1 MKGHAMRTDPVTL
14 QIFANHAQAAADSM
28 AFTLF
33 RTAHSTFV
41 KETEDFTT
49 GLATPD
55 GMTFASPRDL
65 GATWFIGLDY
75 ANAVRMVGDYRPGD
89 ICITNDPYSGF
100 VCTHTPDL
108 HMWKPIFWQDELVAF
123 AVSHIHN
130 TDVGGAVPA
139 SLSRQLTEVH
149 QEGIRIPPHKLY
161 DQGKLN
167 QALLDVMLTNVR
179 MPEQNYGD
187 LQAQIAAMNT
197 GERKVHDMVRKFGV
211 EVFRQGVK
219 DLLDLGERQAR
230 AVLARIPDGDYFFAD
245 YLDEDAPG
253 GVPVRLA
260 LTLKIR
266 GDEAILDFSG
276 SDAQLQSSLNVP
288 TGGAERHILLMVGYT
303 YCLYSIDP
311 TILLNGGITRPARCV
326 VPEGTILNPKFPA
339 AVGMRSMTC
348 SRLQGVT
355 IGAFSAA
362 VPDLLPAG
370 PAGGGAIMNVKTTD
384 NRTGRTIMA
393 SIDPITGGA
402 GGWSGGD
409 GADGSGANSSFLKNT
424 PVEINETEVPIKVLR
439 YGLVPDSGGPGRH
452 RGGLATQLEFK
463 VFAPNTVVTARNR
476 DRTRFSSWG
485 SNGGRPGATSC
496 FWRNR
501 ESNDADRSRQHRR
514 GAARSRRRHP
524 GDGVRRR
531 RLGTGLRARRARGA
545 VRRAAGQGLGPVGGR
560 RLRRGDPR
568 RRDRRDGD
576 GRPPRAP
583 GGQRQARHL
592 RLQRPA
598 RGLRARV
605 DRRQLRRPDR
615 GAGHPAGPLAPLHQE
630 ADLRRAGSSCRRIS
644 AAATAARSAAPS
656 TSRWPSSRSSGW
668 RRRRNEGP
676 VTSASCSSPP
686 IGGEAGRGGC
696 ASFRCPLS

>member
-1 MKGHAMRTDPVTL
+1 MQIDPVTL

-75 ANAVRMVGDYRPGD
+75 ANAIRMIDDYRPGD

-108 HMWKPIFWQDELVAF
+108 HMWKPIFWEGELIAF
-123 AVSHIHN
+123 SVSHIHN

-149 QEGIRIPPHKLY
+149 QEGIRIPPNKLY
-161 DQGKLN
+161 EGGTLN
-167 QALLDVMLTNVR
+167 KSLLNVMLTNVR
-179 MPEQNYGD
+179 MPEQNHGD

-211 EVFRQGVK
+211 DVFRQGVK

-230 AVLARIPDGDYFFAD
+230 ALLSRIPDGDYFFAD

-266 GDEAILDFSG
+266 GDEAVMDFTG

-311 TILLNGGITRPARCV
+311 TILLNGGITRPARCII
-326 VPEGTILNPKFPA
+326 PEGTILNPKFPA

-355 IGAFSAA
+355 IGAFQSA

-384 NRTGRTIMA
+384 NRSGRTIMA

-439 YGLVPDSGGPGRH
+439 YGLVPNSGGAGRH

-485 SNGGRPGATSC
+485 SMGGRPGATSC
-496 FWRNR
+496 FWRNQGT
-501 ESNDADRSRQHRR
+501 NDAVDL
-514 GAARSRRRHP
+514 GNTDVVPLDP
-524 GDGVRRR
+524 GDVILVTSSGGGGFGPPAERDAKAVLFDVQQGKVSVQAAADDYGVVIRD
-531 RLGTGLRARRARGA
+531 GAIDETATAARRARL
-545 VRRAAGQGLGPVGGR
+545 AANAKAINAEGR
-560 RLRRGDPR
+560 RLQRR
-568 RRDRRDGD
+568 
-576 GRPPRAP
+576 
-583 GGQRQARHL
+583 
-592 RLQRPA
+592 A
-598 RGLRARV
+598 RGLRARM
-605 DRRQLRRPDR
+605 DRRQLCRPDR
-615 GAGHPAGPLAPLHQE
+615 GAGHPARQLAPLHEE
-630 ADLRRAGSSCRRIS
+630 AHLRRDGGAAGAS
-644 AAATAARSAAPS
+644 AS
-656 TSRWPSSRSSGW
+656 
-668 RRRRNEGP
+668 RRRQRGAP
-676 VTSASCSSPP
+676 RLRA
-686 IGGEAGRGGC
+686 GAGRVPPASAGAGGGV
-696 ASFRCPLS
+696 SG

>member
-1 MKGHAMRTDPVTL
+1 MRIDPVTL
-14 QIFANHAQAAADSM
+14 QIFANHAQAAADST

-75 ANAVRMVGDYRPGD
+75 ANAVRMIPDYKPGD
-89 ICITNDPYSGF
+89 ICITNDPYSGY

-108 HMWKPIFWQDELVAF
+108 HMWKPIFWEGELIAF
-123 AVSHIHN
+123 TVSHIHN

-149 QEGIRIPPHKLY
+149 QEGIRIPPAKLY
-161 DQGKLN
+161 EAGKLN

-197 GERKVHDMVRKFGV
+197 GERKVHDMVRKFGID
-211 EVFRQGVK
+211 VFRQGVK

-230 AVLARIPDGDYFFAD
+230 NLLRRIPDGDYFFAD

-260 LTLKIR
+260 LNLKIR
-266 GDEAILDFSG
+266 GDEAVLDFTG
-276 SDAQLQSSLNVP
+276 SDPQLQSSLNVP

-303 YCLYSIDP
+303 YCMYSLDP
-311 TILLNGGITRPARCV
+311 SILLNGGITRPARCV
-326 VPEGTILNPKFPA
+326 IPEGTILNPKFPA

-348 SRLQGVT
+348 GRLQGVT
-355 IGAFSAA
+355 IGAFQAA

-370 PAGGGAIMNVKTTD
+370 PAGSSAIMNVKTID

-402 GGWSGGD
+402 GGWSGSD

-439 YGLVPDSGGPGRH
+439 YGLVPDSGGAGKH
-452 RGGLATQLEFK
+452 RGGLGTFLEFK
-463 VFAPNTVVTARNR
+463 VFTPNTVVTARNR
-476 DRTRFSSWG
+476 DRTRFAAWG
-485 SNGGRPGATSC
+485 SNGGLPGKTSG
-496 FWRNR
+496 FWRNQGTPR
-501 ESNDADRSRQHRR
+501 EVDLGNTDVVALD
-514 GAARSRRRHP
+514 P
-524 GDGVRRR
+524 GDVILVSSCGGGGWGPPWERDENAVLFDVRQGKVSLESAADDYGVVIRDGKID
-531 RLGTGLRARRARGA
+531 GTATAARRARLAAKAKPGQFA
-545 VRRAAGQGLGPVGGR
+545 FNDQRVDFERQWTDANYAALTEVLATLPVHWRHYMKKRIFAAMEELPQHQRRGDGSEVRRAFALAVEEFP
-560 RLRRGDPR
+560 
-568 RRDRRDGD
+568 
-576 GRPPRAP
+576 
-583 GGQRQARHL
+583 
-592 RLQRPA
+592 
-598 RGLRARV
+598 
-605 DRRQLRRPDR
+605 QLRK
-615 GAGHPAGPLAPLHQE
+615 AE
-630 ADLRRAGSSCRRIS
+630 AA
-644 AAATAARSAAPS
+644 
-656 TSRWPSSRSSGW
+656 
-668 RRRRNEGP
+668 E
-676 VTSASCSSPP
+676 
-686 IGGEAGRGGC
+686 
-696 ASFRCPLS
+696 

>member
-108 HMWKPIFWQDELVAF
+108 HMWKPIFWEDELVAF

-230 AVLARIPDGDYFFAD
+230 AVLRRIPDGDYFFAD

-260 LTLKIR
+260 LTLTIR

-311 TILLNGGITRPARCV
+311 TILLNGGITRPARCIT
-326 VPEGTILNPKFPA
+326 PEGTILNPKFPA

-384 NRTGRTIMA
+384 NRSGRTIMA

-501 ESNDADRSRQHRR
+501 ESNDAVDL
-514 GAARSRRRHP
+514 GNTDVVPLDP
-524 GDGVRRR
+524 GDVILVTASGGGGWGPAFERDAQAVLFDVQQGKVSVQSAADDYGVVIRD
-531 RLGTGLRARRARGA
+531 GAIDETATAARRARLAANAKPGA
-545 VRRAAGQGLGPVGGR
+545 KPGVFAFNEQREAYEREWTNANYAVLTEVLASLPVHWRHFIKKRIFAALEELPAHQRRGDGSEVRRAFDLAVAEFPQ
-560 RLRRGDPR
+560 
-568 RRDRRDGD
+568 
-576 GRPPRAP
+576 
-583 GGQRQARHL
+583 L
-592 RLQRPA
+592 RLTQ
-598 RGLRARV
+598 
-605 DRRQLRRPDR
+605 
-615 GAGHPAGPLAPLHQE
+615 
-630 ADLRRAGSSCRRIS
+630 
-644 AAATAARSAAPS
+644 AA
-656 TSRWPSSRSSGW
+656 
-668 RRRRNEGP
+668 E
-676 VTSASCSSPP
+676 
-686 IGGEAGRGGC
+686 
-696 ASFRCPLS
+696 

>member
-1 MKGHAMRTDPVTL
+1 MRIDPVTL

-75 ANAVRMVGDYRPGD
+75 ANAIRMIDDYQPGD

-149 QEGIRIPPHKLY
+149 QEGIRIPPNKLY
-161 DQGKLN
+161 EAGTLN
-167 QALLDVMLTNVR
+167 KSLLNVMLTNVR
-179 MPEQNYGD
+179 MPEQNHGD

-211 EVFRQGVK
+211 DVFRQGVK

-230 AVLARIPDGDYFFAD
+230 ALLSRIPDGDYFFAD

-266 GDEAILDFSG
+266 GDEAVMDFTG

-311 TILLNGGITRPARCV
+311 TILLNGGITRPARCII
-326 VPEGTILNPKFPA
+326 PEGTILNPKFPA

-355 IGAFSAA
+355 IGAFQSA

-384 NRTGRTIMA
+384 NRSGRTIMA

-439 YGLVPDSGGPGRH
+439 YGLVPDSGGAGRH

-485 SNGGRPGATSC
+485 SMGGRPGATSC
-496 FWRNR
+496 FWRNQG
-501 ESNDADRSRQHRR
+501 SNDAIDL
-514 GAARSRRRHP
+514 GNTDVVPLDP
-524 GDGVRRR
+524 GDVILVTSSGGGGFGPPTERDAKAVLFDVQQGKVSIQAAADDYGVVIRD
-531 RLGTGLRARRARGA
+531 GAIDETATAARRARLAANVKTTNAGSGIFA
-545 VRRAAGQGLGPVGGR
+545 FNGEREAYEREWTDANYAALTEVLATLPVNWRHYMKKRIFAAMAELPAHQRRGDGSEVRRAFELA
-560 RLRRGDPR
+560 
-568 RRDRRDGD
+568 
-576 GRPPRAP
+576 RAEFP
-583 GGQRQARHL
+583 QLRQA
-592 RLQRPA
+592 Q
-598 RGLRARV
+598 
-605 DRRQLRRPDR
+605 
-615 GAGHPAGPLAPLHQE
+615 
-630 ADLRRAGSSCRRIS
+630 
-644 AAATAARSAAPS
+644 AA
-656 TSRWPSSRSSGW
+656 
-668 RRRRNEGP
+668 E
-676 VTSASCSSPP
+676 
-686 IGGEAGRGGC
+686 
-696 ASFRCPLS
+696 

>member
-1 MKGHAMRTDPVTL
+1 MRIDPVTL

-75 ANAVRMVGDYRPGD
+75 ANAIRMIEDYQPGD

-149 QEGIRIPPHKLY
+149 QEGIRIPPNKLY
-161 DQGKLN
+161 EAGTLN
-167 QALLDVMLTNVR
+167 KSLLNVMLTNVR
-179 MPEQNYGD
+179 MPEQNHGD

-211 EVFRQGVK
+211 DVFRQGVK

-230 AVLARIPDGDYFFAD
+230 ALLSRIPDGDYFFAD

-266 GDEAILDFSG
+266 GDEAVMDFTG

-311 TILLNGGITRPARCV
+311 TILLNGGITRPARCII
-326 VPEGTILNPKFPA
+326 PEGTILNPKFPA

-355 IGAFSAA
+355 IGAFQSA

-370 PAGGGAIMNVKTTD
+370 PDFGAPLQSAIK
-384 NRTGRTIMA
+384 GE
-393 SIDPITGGA
+393 GE
-402 GGWSGGD
+402 
-409 GADGSGANSSFLKNT
+409 ADRKSTRLNSSHW
-424 PVEINETEVPIKVLR
+424 I
-439 YGLVPDSGGPGRH
+439 
-452 RGGLATQLEFK
+452 
-463 VFAPNTVVTARNR
+463 
-476 DRTRFSSWG
+476 
-485 SNGGRPGATSC
+485 
-496 FWRNR
+496 
-501 ESNDADRSRQHRR
+501 
-514 GAARSRRRHP
+514 
-524 GDGVRRR
+524 
-531 RLGTGLRARRARGA
+531 
-545 VRRAAGQGLGPVGGR
+545 
-560 RLRRGDPR
+560 
-568 RRDRRDGD
+568 
-576 GRPPRAP
+576 
-583 GGQRQARHL
+583 
-592 RLQRPA
+592 
-598 RGLRARV
+598 
-605 DRRQLRRPDR
+605 
-615 GAGHPAGPLAPLHQE
+615 
-630 ADLRRAGSSCRRIS
+630 
-644 AAATAARSAAPS
+644 
-656 TSRWPSSRSSGW
+656 TSRMPSS
-668 RRRRNEGP
+668 
-676 VTSASCSSPP
+676 A
-686 IGGEAGRGGC
+686 
-696 ASFRCPLS
+696 

>member
-1 MKGHAMRTDPVTL
+1 MKGHTMRTDPVTL

-266 GDEAILDFSG
+266 GDEAVLDFSG

-501 ESNDADRSRQHRR
+501 ESNDPIDL
-514 GAARSRRRHP
+514 GNTDVVPLDP
-524 GDGVRRR
+524 GDVILVTASGGGGWGPAFERDGRAVLFDVQQGKVSVQSAADDYGVVIRD
-531 RLGTGLRARRARGA
+531 GAIDETATAARRARLAANAKPGIFA
-545 VRRAAGQGLGPVGGR
+545 FNDQREAYEREWTDANYAVLTEVLATLPVHWRHFIKKRIFAAMEQLPPHQRRGDGSEVRRAFDVAVAEFPQLGL
-560 RLRRGDPR
+560 
-568 RRDRRDGD
+568 
-576 GRPPRAP
+576 A
-583 GGQRQARHL
+583 QA
-592 RLQRPA
+592 A
-598 RGLRARV
+598 
-605 DRRQLRRPDR
+605 
-615 GAGHPAGPLAPLHQE
+615 E
-630 ADLRRAGSSCRRIS
+630 
-644 AAATAARSAAPS
+644 
-656 TSRWPSSRSSGW
+656 
-668 RRRRNEGP
+668 
-676 VTSASCSSPP
+676 
-686 IGGEAGRGGC
+686 
-696 ASFRCPLS
+696 

>member
-1 MKGHAMRTDPVTL
+1 MRIDPVTL
-14 QIFANHAQAAADSM
+14 QIFANHAQAAADST

-75 ANAVRMVGDYRPGD
+75 GNAVRMIKDYRPGD
-89 ICITNDPYSGF
+89 LCITNDPYSGY

-108 HMWKPIFWQDELVAF
+108 HMWKPIFWEDELIAF
-123 AVSHIHN
+123 SVSHIHN

-149 QEGIRIPPHKLY
+149 QEGIRIPPSKLY
-161 DQGKLN
+161 EAGKLN

-211 EVFRQGVK
+211 DVFRQGVK

-230 AVLARIPDGDYFFAD
+230 NLIRRIPDGDYFFSD

-260 LTLKIR
+260 LNLQIR
-266 GDEAILDFSG
+266 GDEAILDFTG
-276 SDAQLQSSLNVP
+276 SDPQLQSSLNVP

-303 YCLYSIDP
+303 YSLYSIDP
-311 TILLNGGITRPARCV
+311 SILLNGGITRPARCII
-326 VPEGTILNPKFPA
+326 PEGTILNPKFPA

-348 SRLQGVT
+348 GRLQGLT
-355 IGAFSAA
+355 IGAFQAA
-362 VPDLLPAG
+362 VPELLPAG
-370 PAGGGAIMNVKTTD
+370 PAGSSAIMNVKTID
-384 NRTGRTIMA
+384 NRSGRQIMA

-402 GGWSGGD
+402 GGWSGSD

-439 YGLVPDSGGPGRH
+439 YGLVPDSGGAGKH
-452 RGGLATQLEFK
+452 RGGLGTFLEFK
-463 VFAPNTVVTARNR
+463 VFTPNTVVTARNR
-476 DRTRFSSWG
+476 DRTRFSAWG
-485 SNGGRPGATSC
+485 ACQGLPGKTSS
-496 FWRNR
+496 FWRNPGTDKA
-501 ESNDADRSRQHRR
+501 EDLGNTDVVALD
-514 GAARSRRRHP
+514 P
-524 GDGVRRR
+524 GDVILVTSCGGGGFGPPWERDPEAVLFDVRQGKVSLEAAAGDYGVVIRA
-531 RLGTGLRARRARGA
+531 GVVDATATAARRARMAAGGKPTVFTHNDQRVEYERQWTPENYA
-545 VRRAAGQGLGPVGGR
+545 ALTELLATLPVHWRYYMKRRIFAAMDELPLHARRGDGSDVRRAFALAAEEFP
-560 RLRRGDPR
+560 
-568 RRDRRDGD
+568 
-576 GRPPRAP
+576 
-583 GGQRQARHL
+583 
-592 RLQRPA
+592 
-598 RGLRARV
+598 
-605 DRRQLRRPDR
+605 QLRQS
-615 GAGHPAGPLAPLHQE
+615 LAAE
-630 ADLRRAGSSCRRIS
+630 
-644 AAATAARSAAPS
+644 
-656 TSRWPSSRSSGW
+656 
-668 RRRRNEGP
+668 
-676 VTSASCSSPP
+676 
-686 IGGEAGRGGC
+686 
-696 ASFRCPLS
+696 